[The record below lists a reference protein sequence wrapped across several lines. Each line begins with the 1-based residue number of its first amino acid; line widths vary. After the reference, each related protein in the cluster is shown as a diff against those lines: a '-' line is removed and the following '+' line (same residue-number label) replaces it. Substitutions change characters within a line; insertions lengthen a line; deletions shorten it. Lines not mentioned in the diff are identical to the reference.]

1 MLLREKGEQMNVE
14 EMERQ
19 INEAFDKARA
29 EQEKIILEK
38 INDVPISE

>member
-1 MLLREKGEQMNVE
+1 MNVE

>member
-1 MLLREKGEQMNVE
+1 MTLLKEKGEQMDVE

-29 EQEKIILEK
+29 EQEKMILERL
-38 INDVPISE
+38 NEQ